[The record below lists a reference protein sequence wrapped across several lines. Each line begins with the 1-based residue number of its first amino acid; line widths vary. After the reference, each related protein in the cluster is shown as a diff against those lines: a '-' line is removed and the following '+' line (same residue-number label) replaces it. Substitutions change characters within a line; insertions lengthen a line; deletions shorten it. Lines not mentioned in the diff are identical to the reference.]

1 MVKGSFAAT
10 GTAATLD
17 GKLFTLVDGGGESGG
32 CTVEVVVRQGSGE
45 RQGIFPATKGAD
57 NEDEELKKTELSF
70 VISQSFSAS

>member
-10 GTAATLD
+10 GAAATLD
-17 GKLFTLVDGGGESGG
+17 GKLFTVVDGGGESGG
-32 CTVEVVVRQGSGE
+32 CTVEVVVRLSSGE
-45 RQGIFPATKGAD
+45 RQGFTTTKGDD

>member
-17 GKLFTLVDGGGESGG
+17 GKLFTVVDGGGESGG
-32 CTVEVVVRQGSGE
+32 CTVEVVVRLSSGE
-45 RQGIFPATKGAD
+45 RQGFTTTKGDD